1 MPEVEVLANG
11 NVKLTVRMSLRNCA
25 GRKRIV
31 TPDKEPTFADPVVMN
46 LARAYRWQSMI
57 DEGRFSNIHELSH
70 AIGKGYTY
78 VARVLRLTLLAPEIV
93 HAALSGALPDNVG
106 VEDLLQPL
114 PALWSEQK
122 KLFGIE

>member
-1 MPEVEVLANG
+1 MLSG
-11 NVKLTVRMSLRNCA
+11 ISSSL
-25 GRKRIV
+25 KRGIKRQK
-31 TPDKEPTFADPVVMN
+31 TLMGSRFPLKE
-46 LARAYRWQSMI
+46 AR
-57 DEGRFSNIHELSH
+57 
-70 AIGKGYTY
+70 Y

-114 PALWSEQK
+114 PALWSKQK